1 MNHAEASRW
10 MAHAARIAWRG
21 HGGAEPNPMVGCVIV
36 GADGRFVAE
45 GHHRRCGGPHAEV
58 EALRRAGSAARGA
71 TAIVTLEPCNHQGRT
86 GPCSLAL
93 REAGVARVLYG
104 CPDPNPAASGGAA
117 TLRAA
122 GIAAE
127 HLPHPDAERVTSP
140 FLHRVRTG
148 LPWVVAKWAESADG
162 KIATRPGEP
171 RWISGER
178 SRAMVHRE
186 RGRVDA
192 VLTGMGTVMVDD
204 PLLTVRGARPRR
216 TPVRVAWDPRL
227 GMPTDRALV
236 RTAREVPLVVACT
249 PNALEANA
257 IHAQLLRAAGA
268 EVIAAADEAD
278 LMRILGRRGMS
289 TVLVEAGGGLV
300 GALLSRGLVNAA
312 WVFTAAHELGDV
324 GPRGEAPLG
333 ADTLARLDRAW
344 TVRRGDDRVSLY
356 LFPA

>member
-1 MNHAEASRW
+1 
-10 MAHAARIAWRG
+10 
-21 HGGAEPNPMVGCVIV
+21 
-36 GADGRFVAE
+36 
-45 GHHRRCGGPHAEV
+45 
-58 EALRRAGSAARGA
+58 
-71 TAIVTLEPCNHQGRT
+71 
-86 GPCSLAL
+86 
-93 REAGVARVLYG
+93 
-104 CPDPNPAASGGAA
+104 
-117 TLRAA
+117 
-122 GIAAE
+122 
-127 HLPHPDAERVTSP
+127 
-140 FLHRVRTG
+140 
-148 LPWVVAKWAESADG
+148 
-162 KIATRPGEP
+162 
-171 RWISGER
+171 
-178 SRAMVHRE
+178 MVHRE

-216 TPVRVAWDPRL
+216 TPVRVVWDPRL

-249 PNALEANA
+249 PKALEANA

>member
-1 MNHAEASRW
+1 VNRADAARW

-36 GADGRFVAE
+36 APGGQLVAE

-71 TAIVTLEPCNHQGRT
+71 TAVVTLEPCNHHGRT
-86 GPCSLAL
+86 GPCSTAL

-104 CPDPNPAASGGAA
+104 CADPNPTAAGGAE
-117 TLRAA
+117 TLRRH
-122 GIAAE
+122 GIDAE
-127 HLPHPDAERVTSP
+127 HVPHPDAARVTAP

-148 LPWVVAKWAESADG
+148 RPWVIAKWAESADG
-162 KIATRPGEP
+162 RIATRPGEP

-186 RGRVDA
+186 RARVDA

-204 PLLTVRGARPRR
+204 PLLTVRGTRARR
-216 TPVRVAWDPRL
+216 TPLRVVWAPRL
-227 GMPTDRALV
+227 GIPHDRAVV
-236 RTAREVPLVVACT
+236 RTAREVPTVVAA
-249 PNALEANA
+249 PAEA
-257 IHAQLLRAAGA
+257 IAAGA
-268 EVIAAADEAD
+268 READGLRAHGVEVLAAADEGA
-278 LMRILGRRGMS
+278 LLSELGRRGVA

-300 GALLSRGLVNAA
+300 RPIVARGLVNAA
-312 WVFTAAHELGDV
+312 WVFTAPHELGDA
-324 GPRGEAPLG
+324 GPRSAAPMTAAELS
-333 ADTLARLDRAW
+333 RLECAW
-344 TVRRGDDRVSLY
+344 TGRRGDDRVSLY